1 MRKAEVETYLTTAA
15 QMFSSR
21 NIRVK
26 KALLEGA
33 AAERIVAHA
42 AAQESD
48 LIVLSSHG
56 QSGVSGW
63 NVSSVAQKV
72 ITRANRSILLMRAFQ
87 QGPVAQDEV
96 KPLRLKRLLVPLDGS
111 KRAEGILPVA
121 CKLAAAHRATLWLV
135 HVATFTSLVRPFQ
148 EISEEM
154 SLDKITS
161 QYHEAADSYLQQ
173 TGSQLECMTKSA
185 VIEGET
191 VIGTLNR
198 FVEEEAIDLM
208 LLSAHGRANAHQ
220 SYGSVATNALFHSPV
235 SLFIFQ
241 DLQPYEIEPTRTEA
255 ASGEYRNPTTRQ
267 TASHAQPT
275 FWTP

>member
-1 MRKAEVETYLTTAA
+1 MFQQILIPLDGSTAAQTALPAAISLATTFQSDVELVHVLSQTENNDAIQVDPLHWHMRKAEVETYLTTAA

-208 LLSAHGRANAHQ
+208 LLSAHG
-220 SYGSVATNALFHSPV
+220 
-235 SLFIFQ
+235 
-241 DLQPYEIEPTRTEA
+241 
-255 ASGEYRNPTTRQ
+255 
-267 TASHAQPT
+267 
-275 FWTP
+275 